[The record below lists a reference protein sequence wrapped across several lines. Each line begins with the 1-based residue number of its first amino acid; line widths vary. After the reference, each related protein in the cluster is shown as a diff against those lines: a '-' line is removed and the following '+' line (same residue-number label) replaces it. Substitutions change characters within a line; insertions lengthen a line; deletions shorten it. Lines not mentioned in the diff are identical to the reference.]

1 MRADMG
7 KIAKALA
14 KHGCVLVGEFKLTSG
29 LTSPYYIDLRA
40 LPSHPE
46 SFELVTDAYV
56 SALGSA
62 GIAFDRIA
70 GIATAGI
77 PIATLVAH
85 KLKKPFLYVRKENRT
100 HGTGRLVEGVVSAGD
115 KVLMIDDVVTT
126 GGNLQ
131 RAIEALRGQ
140 GAKVEHA
147 MVLVDREQGA
157 RENLSAMG
165 VRLLPLMTSSELMGE
180 LRSKGI
186 ISTEE
191 YEKVISYIRGG
202 EHV

>member
-1 MRADMG
+1 MKANTS
-7 KIAKALA
+7 KIAVALA
-14 KHGCVLVGEFKLTSG
+14 KNGCVLVGEFKLTSG

-40 LPSHPE
+40 LPSYPE

-56 SALGSA
+56 SALGSTD
-62 GIAFDRIA
+62 IAFDRIA

-85 KLKKPFLYVRKENRT
+85 KLKKPFLYIRKEDRT
-100 HGTGRLVEGVVSAGD
+100 HGTERLVEGVVGAGD
-115 KVLMIDDVVTT
+115 AVLVIDDVATT

-131 RAIEALRGQ
+131 QAIEALRGQ
-140 GAKVEHA
+140 GAKVDHV

-157 RENLSAMG
+157 RENLAAMG
-165 VRLLPLMTSSELMGE
+165 VRLIPLMTSSELMGE
-180 LRSKGI
+180 LRSKGV

-191 YEKVISYIRGG
+191 YEKVISYIGRGK
-202 EHV
+202 HV

>member
-1 MRADMG
+1 MKTDMS
-7 KIAKALA
+7 KIALALA

-29 LTSPYYIDLRA
+29 LMSPYYIDLRA
-40 LPSHPE
+40 VPSYPE
-46 SFELVTDAYV
+46 LFELVTDAYV
-56 SALGSA
+56 STLGST
-62 GIAFDRIA
+62 GIGFDRIA

-85 KLKKPFLYVRKENRT
+85 KLEKPFLYIRKEDRT
-100 HGTGRLVEGVVSAGD
+100 HGTERLVEGVVSAGD
-115 KVLMIDDVVTT
+115 AVLIIDDVVTT
-126 GGNLQ
+126 GRNLQ
-131 RAIEALRGQ
+131 RAIEALRGW
-140 GAKVEHA
+140 GAKVEHV

-157 RENLSAMG
+157 RENLAAMG

-180 LRSKGI
+180 LRSKDV

-191 YEKVISYIRGG
+191 YEKVLSYIGRG